1 MQAEDER
8 DKNGSE
14 EEDDEKP
21 GKRIAG
27 PRKKFHWD
35 ETVRCDTIL
44 FDTPLEIFSV
54 SIAQSNKT
62 YFRSIRKKY
71 FLDLFS

>member
-27 PRKKFHWD
+27 PRKKFYWD
-35 ETVRCDTIL
+35 ETVRYDTVL
-44 FDTPLEIFSV
+44 FDTPLEV
-54 SIAQSNKT
+54 S
-62 YFRSIRKKY
+62 
-71 FLDLFS
+71 